1 MEDITDS
8 DYTNAK
14 RAFKDFEINSL
25 GEYCSSLFVQIEKL
39 L

>member
-14 RAFKDFEINSL
+14 RAFKDFKIKNL
-25 GEYCSSLFVQIEKL
+25 VEYPTLLVKIEKL